1 MTLRT
6 LRDRLSAFTET
17 PRGRRVARGLRVTAV
32 GGIVAFLVYRLSQIG
47 WGEVWAALPTTP
59 WFYLIAVAMYLLLPL
74 GETVIYRALWEVRGW
89 PLFSVLLRKKVLN
102 QDVLN
107 YSGEVYFLAWAR
119 RRVEGS
125 RRQVT
130 MEVKDNL
137 IVSSIAST
145 VAAMLILGGFFA
157 LGAFDALDAVT
168 LPSGPAV
175 AGVVAVAVLAAALL
189 VRFRRALFHIEGRMM
204 GVLWA
209 VHFGRFFLSNVLQVL
224 QWYVVVPEA
233 PFQAWAVLLT
243 ALVITNRIPLLPSK
257 DLLFVGVGVELSSM
271 LGIPMATVAGMLLV
285 RSVVDKVLNLALF
298 VGLGAGARRE
308 AAAAA
313 AAV

>member
-1 MTLRT
+1 MSLRT
-6 LRDRLSAFTET
+6 FRDQVAAFAET
-17 PRGRRVARGLRVTAV
+17 PRGRRLAAGLRMAAV
-32 GGIVAFLVYRLSQIG
+32 GGIIAFLVYRLTRIG

-59 WFYLIAVAMYLLLPL
+59 WFYLIVVVMYLLLPL
-74 GETVIYRALWEVRGW
+74 GETVIYRSLWDVRGW

-137 IVSSIAST
+137 IVSSITST
-145 VAAMLILGGFFA
+145 VAALLILGGFFA
-157 LGAFDALDAVT
+157 MGAFDAIDAVT
-168 LPSGPAV
+168 LPGGWSLV
-175 AGVVAVAVLAAALL
+175 AAVAVGMVGAALL
-189 VRFRRALFHIEGRMM
+189 FRFRRALFHIEGPML
-204 GVLWA
+204 GVLWG
-209 VHFGRFFLSNVLQVL
+209 VHFGRFLLSNVLQVL
-224 QWYVVVPEA
+224 QWYVVLPDA

-257 DLLFVGVGVELSSM
+257 DLLFVGVGVELSGV

-285 RSVVDKVLNLALF
+285 RSVADKLLNLVLF

-313 AAV
+313 